1 MQCPKENNT
10 ILICG
15 EGITSSNSSPPSIN
29 TMSFSPL
36 PSQAW
41 RDFWPFSQQQQKPS
55 SDFFLNSP
63 SFYNSYVWPGMKKHR
78 LRASDKNNAKIQT
91 PLHADKWLIINNVAM
106 IYLVQFPKSQMS
118 NAMIC
123 DVTPQLFLSLS
134 LSLSLSTIRAHN
146 QSQPHFF
153 AQVNF

>member
-29 TMSFSPL
+29 TMSFPHCRHKLAKHGVIFGHFLNNNKNLL
-36 PSQAW
+36 PS
-41 RDFWPFSQQQQKPS
+41 
-55 SDFFLNSP
+55 FFLNMP

-78 LRASDKNNAKIQT
+78 LRASDKNNTKIQT

-106 IYLVQFPKSQMS
+106 IYLVQFPKSQMT
-118 NAMIC
+118 NAMVC
-123 DVTPQLFLSLS
+123 DVTAQLFFSLS
-134 LSLSLSTIRAHN
+134 FHN
-146 QSQPHFF
+146 
-153 AQVNF
+153 

>member
-29 TMSFSPL
+29 IMSFSQLLAKHGVIFGHFLNNNKNLL
-36 PSQAW
+36 PI
-41 RDFWPFSQQQQKPS
+41 
-55 SDFFLNSP
+55 FFLNLP

-106 IYLVQFPKSQMS
+106 IYLVQFPKSQMT
-118 NAMIC
+118 NAMVC
-123 DVTPQLFLSLS
+123 DVTAQLF